1 MSVENIQKMARSQQV
16 PSDDFSRVENGA
28 IAGWYLSRFWQP
40 IALVRE
46 YTPGSAKRIKML
58 GNFYTLYRG
67 ENGEMKLVQ
76 DRCPHRGTSLAYGWV
91 EGSSIRCRYHG
102 WKFGADGQG
111 EDFPAETATYARSIC
126 IKTYPVHEYLGVVFA
141 YFGEGE
147 TPEFLRFPELED
159 ESAGELLSVATVLP
173 YNYFQRVENDIDEV
187 HVHYTH
193 GEFAGS
199 FGIVELPIITAR
211 ETEYGLVNTATRS
224 DGSKLYTHAFMP
236 NIMLRDVVQQHDRSQ
251 LTIHA
256 AWRVPIDDF
265 TTLSVFIDR
274 VGNPDKS
281 MHERLKG
288 MTDPNEIAAKIM
300 ACEMT
305 LDEIDENHPLLP
317 VIQDTVCMAGQG
329 IVADRK
335 AEHLGRSDR
344 AIGLLRKIWNREMNA
359 LQEGKP
365 LKQWRRTG
373 EGKLV
378 TYEMAG
384 ANSGDVAADTDGE
397 DFE

>member
-1 MSVENIQKMARSQQV
+1 MSRDHASG
-16 PSDDFSRVENGA
+16 F
-28 IAGWYLSRFWQP
+28 
-40 IALVRE
+40 
-46 YTPGSAKRIKML
+46 AKRIKIL

-67 ENGEMKLVQ
+67 QDDEIRLVQ

-102 WKFGADGQG
+102 WRFSGAGLG

-126 IKTYPVHEYLGVVFA
+126 LKTYPVREYLGVIFG

-147 TPEFLRFPELED
+147 VPDFLRFPELED
-159 ESAGELLSVATVLP
+159 EDAGELLSVATVLP

-199 FGIVELPIITAR
+199 FGIVELPLITAQ
-211 ETEYGLVNTATRS
+211 ETEYGLINTATRA

-265 TTLSVFIDR
+265 STLSVFIDR
-274 VGNPDKS
+274 VANPDRS
-281 MHERLKG
+281 MRERLQT
-288 MTDPNEIAAKIM
+288 MTDPNELAARIM
-300 ACEMT
+300 AGEMT
-305 LDEIDENHPLLP
+305 LDDLDDSHPLLP

-329 IVADRK
+329 VIADRK

-344 AIGLLRKIWNREMNA
+344 AIGLLRRLWKREMKA
-359 LQEGKP
+359 LHEGSP
-365 LKQWRRTG
+365 LKEWRRPNN
-373 EGKLV
+373 EKLK
-378 TYEMAG
+378 TYDA
-384 ANSGDVAADTDGE
+384 APLVAAK
-397 DFE
+397 